1 MNRKIKN
8 PYPVEEYKC
17 FACSPSNP
25 IGLKLA
31 FEEDDKYVKAYW
43 EPDPN
48 FQGYNNV
55 IHGGII
61 ATLLDEVGA
70 WYIGVKVGTAGVT
83 KSIKVDYLKPLYL
96 NRGPVVARASML
108 KQEKNLVSLEC
119 EIFDNT
125 ETLCA
130 KAESLF
136 FIYPENIAKLKFQ
149 YPGKDA
155 F

>member
-1 MNRKIKN
+1 MKRKINN
-8 PYPVEEYKC
+8 PYPPESYRC

-25 IGLKLA
+25 IGLKLS
-31 FEEDDKYVKAYW
+31 FEEDEEFVYARW
-43 EPDPN
+43 TPEEN

-70 WYIGVKVGTAGVT
+70 WYISVKIGTAGVT
-83 KSIKVDYLKPLYL
+83 KSLNIEYIKPLYL
-96 NRGPVVARASML
+96 SRGDIVLRS
-108 KQEKNLVSLEC
+108 KLVSTEGRITILDC
-119 EIFDNT
+119 ELFDST

-130 KAESLF
+130 KSVSEF
-136 FIYPENIAKLKFQ
+136 FLYPEEVAKRKFH
-149 YPGKDA
+149 YPGKEA

>member
-8 PYPVEEYKC
+8 PYPADEYKC

-25 IGLKLA
+25 IGLKLT
-31 FEEDDKYVKAYW
+31 FEENDDYVEAYW
-43 EPDPN
+43 DGDPN

-61 ATLLDEVGA
+61 ATILDEVGA
-70 WYIGVKVGTAGVT
+70 WFIGVKIGTAGVT
-83 KSIKVDYLKPLYL
+83 KSLNINYLKPLYL
-96 NRGPVVARASML
+96 SRGPHKARAKL
-108 KQEKNLVSLEC
+108 QKQENNLVNLEC

-130 KAESLF
+130 RAESQF
-136 FIYPENIAKLKFQ
+136 FVYPENIAKKRFQ

>member
-1 MNRKIKN
+1 M
-8 PYPVEEYKC
+8 C

-25 IGLKLA
+25 IGLKLS
-31 FEEDDKYVKAYW
+31 FEEDDEFVYARW
-43 EPDPN
+43 TPDAN

-70 WYIGVKVGTAGVT
+70 WYISVKVGTAGVT
-83 KSIKVDYLKPLYL
+83 KSLNVEYLKPLYL
-96 NRGPVVARASML
+96 SKGEVLLRSRLTKSDERLAT
-108 KQEKNLVSLEC
+108 LES
-119 EIFDNT
+119 ELFDSS

-130 KAESLF
+130 KSSSVF
-136 FIYPENIAKLKFQ
+136 FLYPEEIAKRKFH
-149 YPGKDA
+149 YPGKEA